1 MKWTADDMTVFLRE
15 KQYID
20 TLLLPLQPVSFT
32 NEMKQSASMQEF
44 VEALTREMEK
54 QFKGRVMLS
63 PAFPYLKQEPVEE
76 QLPKIQKW
84 IQEAKEGGFSHI
96 ILITSDASWKQV
108 EKSIDG
114 MLVWMPFVPFE
125 NLENSYKK
133 QIISEQMKQLLPL
146 LTMKWNE

>member
-1 MKWTADDMTVFLRE
+1 MKWTADDVTVFFRE

-32 NEMKQSASMQEF
+32 DDMKQSASMQEF
-44 VEALTREMEK
+44 VEALTREIEK

-63 PAFPYLKQEPVEE
+63 PAFPYLKKESLEEHVQEV
-76 QLPKIQKW
+76 QKW
-84 IQEAKEGGFSHI
+84 TQEAKRGGFAHI
-96 ILITSDASWKQV
+96 IFITSDAGWKQV
-108 EKSIDG
+108 EKNLDG
-114 MLVWMPFVPFE
+114 MLLWMPFVPFE

>member
-108 EKSIDG
+108 EKILTECSSG
-114 MLVWMPFVPFE
+114 CHLF
-125 NLENSYKK
+125 
-133 QIISEQMKQLLPL
+133 LLKTWRTPIK
-146 LTMKWNE
+146 TNHFRTDETTAAAAYNEME